1 MQCNAMQQSY
11 HIEPQDKVNEA
22 VSKIQLS
29 MRGAIL
35 DAKNAVIGGPP
46 PRQVSQ
52 LSPSP
57 RIAAHRGRREGEED
71 PFLTDKTKRK
81 KAMSVCCNLWCSVP
95 TVVARSEGDGFKC
108 SSPGGA
114 PASIPGS

>member
-1 MQCNAMQQSY
+1 MQCNEMQQSY

-35 DAKNAVIGGPP
+35 DPKNAVVGGPP

-81 KAMSVCCNLWCSVP
+81 KPCLSAAICGVL
-95 TVVARSEGDGFKC
+95 FQLL
-108 SSPGGA
+108 
-114 PASIPGS
+114 

>member
-1 MQCNAMQQSY
+1 MQCHAMQQSY

-29 MRGAIL
+29 MRGVIL
-35 DAKNAVIGGPP
+35 DPKNAVIGGPP

-81 KAMSVCCNLWCSVP
+81 KPCL
-95 TVVARSEGDGFKC
+95 
-108 SSPGGA
+108 SPAICGVLFLLL
-114 PASIPGS
+114 